1 MVGVC
6 GTQGETRSDGAMSGN
21 TTLSGED
28 EAGKPTGVWLDGE
41 P

>member
-1 MVGVC
+1 
-6 GTQGETRSDGAMSGN
+6 MSGN